1 MGSVRPSGK
10 TRSQAFRKNW
20 LRGEREAW
28 IKESVM
34 LWSGWASSQVWIFQ
48 VLEKSIEIVTPIWW
62 GWGGGEGRGREAI
75 LP

>member
-1 MGSVRPSGK
+1 MGGAGLESVRYQVK
-10 TRSQAFRKNW
+10 TRGQAFSRKNW
-20 LRGEREAW
+20 LRGERKAW

-62 GWGGGEGRGREAI
+62 GWGGG
-75 LP
+75 